1 MLESCLPNTLK
12 RLTLYEDGK
21 SAYPG
26 RFDLRSELLRD
37 PTANASVAK
46 VLAKTSLR
54 LEQFCAS
61 SFLIDVNDFFQ
72 AYQPGWIWKDLVSLA
87 LTSRLVNSTE
97 HLPKY
102 INNMLYAAGVAAR
115 NMPKLQTMKIWQ
127 GRMGHVC
134 DCVFRYQVTD
144 GLPKIISLWHFPLE
158 SRVVETWE
166 AVALE
171 CTGKALCIRLLN
183 ELKRD

>member
-1 MLESCLPNTLK
+1 MIKSHLPISLK
-12 RLTLYEDGK
+12 RLTLFEDFNEDLNAAFPRG
-21 SAYPG
+21 SPYPFQFTRVPKPSVG
-26 RFDLRSELLRD
+26 
-37 PTANASVAK
+37 TA
-46 VLAKTSLR
+46 LAKASLC
-54 LEQFCAS
+54 LEQLSAA
-61 SFLIDVNDFFQ
+61 FLVDAKDFFQ

-97 HLPKY
+97 HLTKY

-144 GLPKIISLWHFPLE
+144 ERSRFVYGISRWNLAW
-158 SRVVETWE
+158 SR
-166 AVALE
+166 L
-171 CTGKALCIRLLN
+171 GKQ
-183 ELKRD
+183 

>member
-87 LTSRLVNSTE
+87 LTSRI
-97 HLPKY
+97 LPS
-102 INNMLYAAGVAAR
+102 I
-115 NMPKLQTMKIWQ
+115 
-127 GRMGHVC
+127 
-134 DCVFRYQVTD
+134 
-144 GLPKIISLWHFPLE
+144 
-158 SRVVETWE
+158 
-166 AVALE
+166 
-171 CTGKALCIRLLN
+171 
-183 ELKRD
+183 